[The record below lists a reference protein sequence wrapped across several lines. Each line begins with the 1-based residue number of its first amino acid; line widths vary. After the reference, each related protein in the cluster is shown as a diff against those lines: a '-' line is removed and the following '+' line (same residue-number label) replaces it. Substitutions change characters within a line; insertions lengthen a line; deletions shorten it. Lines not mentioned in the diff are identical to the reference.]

1 MKNRREFI
9 SKACPRRIADLERVS
24 PPDLASLRELAG
36 GPDLYDARRARKSA
50 DPA

>member
-9 SKACPRRIADLERVS
+9 LKACPRRIADLERVS
-24 PPDLASLRELAG
+24 PPDPASLRELAS
-36 GPDLYDARRARKSA
+36 GPGLHNARRARKSA